1 VEQRFLLLPGQARSF
16 TVAGLGVRFESE
28 MDEELELPPTYEA
41 FESHG
46 TREDL
51 VFLVGAREELEPP
64 SGAVLYDSGV
74 HWRVF
79 EPGQRIVFE
88 ILHPPT
94 SRVWCQA
101 HVDRGFHR
109 AHLLFGESAWR
120 SLWGAVKQIPH
131 PLDQL
136 LFAPRLALQNGFLL
150 HASGAVVEGRAHVF
164 AGHSGDGKT
173 TLARLLEAEGASL
186 MSDERIAIRETRDGF
201 VAYGTPWSGEGN
213 VAAAVEAPL
222 DALYLLEKSPV
233 HEVRRAGSTALTEVL
248 SRAIVPGYLP
258 GTISRILDVFAS
270 LATRVSLR
278 ELHFARE
285 AGLASLLRAASRP
298 DLAPSLTS
306 SSFNS

>member
-1 VEQRFLLLPGQARSF
+1 M
-16 TVAGLGVRFESE
+16 AGLGVRFESG
-28 MDEELELPPTYEA
+28 MEEVLVLPSTYEP

-51 VFLVGAREELEPP
+51 VLLVGAREELEPP
-64 SGAVLYDSGV
+64 SGAALYDSGV

-79 EPGQRIVFE
+79 EHGQRIVFE

-101 HVDRGFHR
+101 HVDRGFGR
-109 AHLLFGESAWR
+109 AHLLFGERAFR

-136 LFAPRLALQNGFLL
+136 LFAPRLALENGCLL

-186 MSDERIAIRETRDGF
+186 MSDERIAIRETGDGF
-201 VAYGTPWSGEGN
+201 AAYGTPWAGEGD
-213 VAAAVEAPL
+213 VAAAISAPL
-222 DALYLLEKSPV
+222 DGLYLLKKSPA
-233 HEVRRAGSTALTEVL
+233 HEVRQAGSTGVTEIL
-248 SRAIVPGYLP
+248 SRAIVPRYLP
-258 GTISRILDVFAS
+258 ATVSRILEVFAS
-270 LATRVSLR
+270 LAARVSLR

-285 AGLASLLRAASRP
+285 AGLTSLLHTASRS
-298 DLAPSLTS
+298 DRAPSLTTS
-306 SSFNS
+306 SSNS